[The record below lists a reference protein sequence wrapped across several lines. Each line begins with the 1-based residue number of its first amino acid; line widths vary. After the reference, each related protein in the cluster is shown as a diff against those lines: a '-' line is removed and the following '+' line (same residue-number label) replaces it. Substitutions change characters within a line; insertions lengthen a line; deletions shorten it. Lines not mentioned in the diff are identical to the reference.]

1 MYYVGIDVAKFKHAV
16 FISNSNGEIINSG
29 EYFDNTR
36 DGFNKLLTILNSL
49 DQSQQKKIGLEA
61 TGHYHMNLINFLHQN
76 NYDVCE
82 INPYFI
88 ASYRKTKTLRRNKN
102 DFVDS
107 QIIASYLE
115 ENECNTYPRE
125 FYHIYALKSLTK
137 ERESLIK
144 QRSRQLIELTN
155 ILDIVFP
162 EFKVF
167 FGNKLTKTA
176 LYILKKYITPVH
188 IANMTVDSYNNM
200 KTYLRNTLSYA
211 QFQKLRDLAKNT
223 IGFFDELHI
232 TMLKSQLEI
241 YLVLVDQVS
250 ICEAKIRESVLALSP
265 KMLGIK
271 WFSINYIAIIYAGF
285 NGFKTFNNWAQCLA
299 FAGMESSRYQ
309 SGLIDVNG
317 AMVKHGDGTLRNA
330 LIYGTF
336 TLLGRYPIIYDYY
349 KKKRNEG
356 KSHYVALTHTAKKLL
371 RVIFT
376 LEKNNITF
384 DSSLLR

>member
-1 MYYVGIDVAKFKHAV
+1 MYYIGIDIAKFKHAV
-16 FISNSNGEIINSG
+16 YICDSNGEIVNSG

-49 DQSQQKKIGLEA
+49 DKSQQKKIGLEA
-61 TGHYHMNLINFLHQN
+61 TGHYHMNLVNFLHQN

-125 FYHIYALKSLTK
+125 FYHIYALKSLTR
-137 ERESLIK
+137 EREVLVK

-155 ILDIVFP
+155 LLDIVFP
-162 EFKVF
+162 EFKIF
-167 FGNKLTKTA
+167 FGGKLTGNA
-176 LYILKKYITPVH
+176 IYILNKYITPNH
-188 IANMTVDSYNNM
+188 IANMTIDSYNNM
-200 KTYLRNTLSYA
+200 KKELRHVISYA
-211 QFQKLRDLAKNT
+211 KFLELKELAKNT

-232 TMLKSQLEI
+232 TMLKSQIEI
-241 YLVLVDQVS
+241 YLVLDKQVE
-250 ICEAKIRESVLALSP
+250 IYEAKIKESVLELSP
-265 KMLGIK
+265 HMLGIK

-285 NGFKTFNNWAQCLA
+285 NGFKTFKNWGQCLA
-299 FAGMESSRYQ
+299 FAGMESGRHQ
-309 SGLIDVNG
+309 SGTVDYNQ

-336 TLLGRYPIIYDYY
+336 TLLGRHPVLYDYY
-349 KKKRNEG
+349 KKKRDEG

-384 DSSLLR
+384 DPTLLK